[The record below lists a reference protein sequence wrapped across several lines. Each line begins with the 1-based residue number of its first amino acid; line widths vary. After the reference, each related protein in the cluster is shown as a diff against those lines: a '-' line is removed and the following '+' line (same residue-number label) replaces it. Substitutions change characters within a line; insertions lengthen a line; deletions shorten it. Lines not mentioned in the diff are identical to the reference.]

1 MAKQSK
7 AKQAARAR
15 NTVVELGEL
24 NAKQEQFLK
33 SKTLY
38 CAYGGARGGGKSHA
52 VRIDSIRG
60 ALTYTGIKILIV
72 RRQYTDLQGNYVE
85 PFKKLIPSTIAEY
98 NSQTHIYYFLNG
110 STIKL
115 GHFNSYN
122 QAADEYQ
129 GQEYD
134 WIFMDEATQF
144 TEQEFRLL
152 GGCMRG
158 VNEFPKK
165 FRLTC
170 NPGGVGHRWVKRL
183 FIDRQFITGNP
194 DPEQNENPDDYEFI
208 QALVTDNT
216 ALMNSKEGKN
226 YLRMLAALPENIR
239 AAHRHGDW
247 DGLSGNY
254 FPEFTLATH
263 TCEPFTIPKG
273 WARYRSFDYG
283 LDMLACAWFAIAPN
297 GRVYMYR
304 ELKQSGLI
312 VSDAARAI
320 RESTGYSEKIV
331 CTYAPDDIWSRQKDT
346 GKTMAEKFFE
356 GEVPIVKASRS
367 RVQGWLQV
375 KEMFAPMEDGK
386 PQLIVFNSCKEY
398 IEDVQAIQASEKDP
412 NDCAT
417 EPHDIT
423 HMNDAVRYFCISRAQ
438 AAEQEEAERRYRDET
453 EDEAEEDYESYMTG
467 GVISTAYIEA

>member
-1 MAKQSK
+1 MPRQSRGKRAIK
-7 AKQAARAR
+7 AKG
-15 NTVVELGEL
+15 TVVDLGQL
-24 NAKQEQFLK
+24 NAKQEQFIK
-33 SKTLY
+33 SKALY

-60 ALTYTGIKILIV
+60 ALMYPNIRVLIL
-72 RRQYTDLQGNYVE
+72 RRRYTDLQSNYVE
-85 PFKKLIPSTIAEY
+85 PFKKLMPSTLVEY
-98 NSQTHIYYFLNG
+98 NQQLHTYYFING

-115 GHFNSYN
+115 GHFQSYA

-152 GGCMRG
+152 GGCLRG
-158 VNEFPKK
+158 TNNIQKK

-183 FIDRQFITGNP
+183 FVDRQFKTGSANP
-194 DPEQNENPDDYEFI
+194 EEDEDPNDYEFI
-208 QALVTDNT
+208 RAGVEDNT
-216 ALMNSKEGKN
+216 ALMESESGKS
-226 YLRMLAALPENIR
+226 YLKMLSSLPENIR
-239 AAHRHGDW
+239 NAHRYGDW
-247 DGLSGNY
+247 DALSGNY

-263 TCEPFTIPKG
+263 TCKPFAIPAN

-283 LDMLACAWFAIAPN
+283 LDMLACAWFAIDPD

-312 VSDAARAI
+312 VSDAAQKIKEYTAY
-320 RESTGYSEKIV
+320 GEKIV

-346 GKTMAEKFFE
+346 GKTMAEVFYQSDL
-356 GEVPIVKASRS
+356 PIVKASRS
-367 RVQGWLQV
+367 RIQGWLQV

-386 PQLIVFNSCKEY
+386 PRLIVFDTCKEY

-438 AAEQEEAERRYRDET
+438 AAEREEPNLYRDVEDET
-453 EDEAEEDYESYMTG
+453 EEEYEDYMAG
-467 GVISTAYIEA
+467 GEITAAYIGA